1 MQWPISGLGC
11 FFHTRGS
18 DYDNLYKIV
27 ISNTFR
33 QFKIDTKCHLVNV
46 WSNFDLV
53 ILRYINN
60 KKKTWSAQI
69 YFSKSFFSR
78 VNTFLEK
85 LYVFLCAHVLRPVC
99 ARTRTQLRGNI
110 GPKPFENAL
119 DYSRIIQKH
128 IWTYVIRQTYTIKA
142 VRFWTHGLIYSTRYY
157 RFAIILHRRIRT
169 VKFLR

>member
-78 VNTFLEK
+78 ANTFLEK
-85 LYVFLCAHVLRPVC
+85 LFFVRSMFSCVRTSYDLCVRAHAHSLEGTLVPSHSKMHSTTRELFKNISGPTLSDKPILSRLCVFEHTA
-99 ARTRTQLRGNI
+99 
-110 GPKPFENAL
+110 
-119 DYSRIIQKH
+119 
-128 IWTYVIRQTYTIKA
+128 
-142 VRFWTHGLIYSTRYY
+142 
-157 RFAIILHRRIRT
+157 
-169 VKFLR
+169 